1 METEYGSCRTLFGNG
16 SSIHAMTNGESDV
29 DIYDGS
35 RILCDSK
42 GNVSY
47 FARDLNEVH
56 REHGGD
62 DVNSVRNRQGGVY
75 YLRTTSQ
82 HCCDHKDNCG
92 NTFPVFSNGDI
103 KVDKVNNTDTTEKA
117 DILPVPRFFVM
128 HRDGTGFELLRHQD
142 VDEYLRAAEDNVATA
157 VLRTHV
163 EGLPNVT
170 GVTVLKPFSGGEG
183 RKWLKHKDESNL
195 IPLALRERDF
205 TQFPP
210 IEEKKDGPKFGTNAG
225 CGLVIGNMRKPVDV
239 KPLLTC
245 PKVLVLRHFVQYEPS
260 DIVHREAISAAFRQ
274 YGEYV
279 TKLQLQCDNCLPKE
293 SRDKEEVKRAN
304 GLAEKYEREN
314 SLKNDLKADV
324 NGVQEKYLKSVA
336 PVEKPAPPAPAW
348 KRTAEEWERDRIDLA
363 KLEYGKHA
371 LRHREVPPYFE
382 TAKGQAFLSAL
393 NRGPDML
400 KLSAE
405 LDKQAC
411 PVSSSLHI
419 AMSASTEIIDQRHQT
434 SHENVLQYS
443 NWSRSAVLENPDLE
457 RGQSPGDVSPV
468 ESSTPFV
475 SRPVNP
481 TPAQAGGVPTSP
493 STRPTN
499 PTPRQAS
506 TVLSNESV
514 LDSPRTKQS
523 IVRSS
528 TLESLLEMQHEVLS
542 SDVTSS
548 KTSCDNHD
556 NLPNVI
562 MGGKP
567 GALPNSQFLK
577 IEDPVRRK
585 VQTASVIGKNNT
597 RGFELS
603 PPEVDMGVLKEGHTY
618 VHSVILRNIG
628 IDSCRFKVRQPP
640 PSTGIKVLFNHGPIA
655 AGMTRKLDIE
665 MFAVAVGVSG
675 ESGVGSVGHHIEIIG
690 ENEIFYLPVS
700 ATILTAYEYDNRS
713 NSFPQGYLSKGTR
726 MIDNRPPSRDAIRP
740 RRNHMYSDVSKQ
752 F

>member
-1 METEYGSCRTLFGNG
+1 MKVILFRLLYGKET
-16 SSIHAMTNGESDV
+16 
-29 DIYDGS
+29 S
-35 RILCDSK
+35 RS
-42 GNVSY
+42 
-47 FARDLNEVH
+47 FH
-56 REHGGD
+56 R
-62 DVNSVRNRQGGVY
+62 Q
-75 YLRTTSQ
+75 
-82 HCCDHKDNCG
+82 K
-92 NTFPVFSNGDI
+92 
-103 KVDKVNNTDTTEKA
+103 K
-117 DILPVPRFFVM
+117 
-128 HRDGTGFELLRHQD
+128 
-142 VDEYLRAAEDNVATA
+142 
-157 VLRTHV
+157 
-163 EGLPNVT
+163 
-170 GVTVLKPFSGGEG
+170 
-183 RKWLKHKDESNL
+183 
-195 IPLALRERDF
+195 
-205 TQFPP
+205 
-210 IEEKKDGPKFGTNAG
+210 KKDGPKFGTNAG

-260 DIVHREAISAAFRQ
+260 DIVHRETISAAFRQ

-279 TKLQLQCDNCLPKE
+279 TKLRLQCDNCLPKE
-293 SRDKEEVKRAN
+293 SRDREEVKRAN

-336 PVEKPAPPAPAW
+336 PVEKPAQPAPAW

-411 PVSSSLHI
+411 PVSSSLHT
-419 AMSASTEIIDQRHQT
+419 AMSASTEILDQRHQT
-434 SHENVLQYS
+434 SHQNVPQTS
-443 NWSRSAVLENPDLE
+443 NWSRSSVLENPDLD

-556 NLPNVI
+556 NLPKVI

-567 GALPNSQFLK
+567 GALPNSQL
-577 IEDPVRRK
+577 
-585 VQTASVIGKNNT
+585 
-597 RGFELS
+597 
-603 PPEVDMGVLKEGHTY
+603 
-618 VHSVILRNIG
+618 VHSSFL
-628 IDSCRFKVRQPP
+628 
-640 PSTGIKVLFNHGPIA
+640 H
-655 AGMTRKLDIE
+655 
-665 MFAVAVGVSG
+665 
-675 ESGVGSVGHHIEIIG
+675 
-690 ENEIFYLPVS
+690 
-700 ATILTAYEYDNRS
+700 LTCAF
-713 NSFPQGYLSKGTR
+713 SFTWTK
-726 MIDNRPPSRDAIRP
+726 D
-740 RRNHMYSDVSKQ
+740 
-752 F
+752 